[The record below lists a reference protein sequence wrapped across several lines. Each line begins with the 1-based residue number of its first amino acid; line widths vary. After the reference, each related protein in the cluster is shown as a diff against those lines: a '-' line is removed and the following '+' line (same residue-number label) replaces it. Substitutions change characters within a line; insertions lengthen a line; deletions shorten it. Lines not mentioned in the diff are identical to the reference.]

1 MKAKFLISLII
12 FFLSH
17 SSENAQDENVIYND
31 TLTKKLFQIKKDY
44 SKRIFESTYYTIQI
58 YFGDLK
64 NADSILIDFQEN
76 HEGTRL
82 FIAHRYGDLWIGD
95 VSVLI
100 AAASAHRAPAFDAAR
115 QAIEDI
121 KVDVPIFKQEKT
133 TDGDTWIGWGGG

>member
-1 MKAKFLISLII
+1 MRVKFLISLIL

-17 SSENAQDENVIYND
+17 SIANAQDENVIYND

-76 HEGTRL
+76 YEGIKSELIFETPNYKVRIGEYNDINIASQKL
-82 FIAHRYGDLWIGD
+82 EGIRRTYPGSFI
-95 VSVLI
+95 
-100 AAASAHRAPAFDAAR
+100 
-115 QAIEDI
+115 I
-121 KVDVPIFKQEKT
+121 KLSKL
-133 TDGDTWIGWGGG
+133 